1 MGCSFVAAAQDGV
14 GSAVDSTAS
23 AAGSLLNGAADAV
36 QGAVSATGDA
46 VKSAGDAVGD
56 AVKSAGD
63 AVGDF
68 ASTPLGKAAIIAA
81 AAYAS
86 GGTSLAADGTAMT
99 AEEAAAAAEAG
110 SATTAGATADGLTAA
125 EATTAGAGEAGAA
138 DATAAELSPVV
149 DGGTAAAGSTATSA
163 VAPVEASTAAATAG
177 NSLLT
182 GSSLA
187 DMGKSL
193 LSAAN
198 VLGAVKLAGSLLT
211 PQAPLNQTATP
222 TSAPEPVRTQVAQSS
237 GNAMQDLMVGAGQA
251 GGSAGVAQTLLTG
264 ANGVDTKSLSLD
276 KRTLLGS

>member
-1 MGCSFVAAAQDGV
+1 MCGGGGV
-14 GSAVDSTAS
+14 VGDVLGSVGDAVS
-23 AAGSLLNGAADAV
+23 GAV
-36 QGAVSATGDA
+36 QGASDA
-46 VKSAGDAVGD
+46 VGGIVQGAGD

-81 AAYAS
+81 AAYAT
-86 GGTSLAADGTAMT
+86 GGTSLAADGAVEAGTAMT

-110 SATTAGATADGLTAA
+110 SATTAGATAEGMTAA

-138 DATAAELSPVV
+138 DATAADTLSPIV

-198 VLGAVKLAGSLLT
+198 VLGDVKLAGSLLT